1 MHHYLMIEKE
11 LVMTVHIPLLKIAT
25 DIGLCESVA
34 SNWIT
39 HSRPYPDGS
48 GYRVFFKLDT
58 PNHVRQQLPRI
69 TPTNMMIV
77 LAN

>member
-1 MHHYLMIEKE
+1 MIEKE

-25 DIGLCESVA
+25 DIGLCESVV

>member
-1 MHHYLMIEKE
+1 
-11 LVMTVHIPLLKIAT
+11 MTVHIPLLKIAT
-25 DIGLCESVA
+25 DIGLCESVV

-39 HSRPYPDGS
+39 HSRPYLDGS

-69 TPTNMMIV
+69 TSTNMMIV

>member
-25 DIGLCESVA
+25 DIGLCESVV

-39 HSRPYPDGS
+39 HSRSYPDGS